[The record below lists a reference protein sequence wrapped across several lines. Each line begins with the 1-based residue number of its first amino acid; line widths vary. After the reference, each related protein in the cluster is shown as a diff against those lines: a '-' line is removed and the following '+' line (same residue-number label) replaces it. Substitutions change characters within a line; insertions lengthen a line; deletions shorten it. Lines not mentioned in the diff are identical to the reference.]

1 MHKTIV
7 MSKLSLQEWRPHICS
22 QTERISKLVLEF
34 SSPRIG
40 SSVPFS
46 EMAIS
51 RQTSTHWER
60 SPPCALIHFAC
71 SGISAV
77 GKELMEFNSSF
88 PLVVLNNGVDR
99 DETETR

>member
-1 MHKTIV
+1 MHKTTV
-7 MSKLSLQEWRPHICS
+7 MSQLSLQEWRPHFCY
-22 QTERISKLVLEF
+22 QTERIFKLLLEF
-34 SSPRIG
+34 SSTRSG
-40 SSVPFS
+40 CSVPFS

-51 RQTSTHWER
+51 LQTSTHWER
-60 SPPCALIHFAC
+60 SPPCALIHFTC
-71 SGISAV
+71 SRISAV